1 MHQKQ
6 ILCYLL
12 IALVIFLIYKYV
24 FATEKYAAVCLKK
37 GLLYGCNKAG
47 YCGVAADK
55 NWAQGVT
62 GALTSADR
70 AKLDACADF
79 QKDCDTIAKYNNT
92 TKNCYRDIKPI
103 YDRFVKPLL

>member
-1 MHQKQ
+1 MQQKQ
-6 ILCYLL
+6 LVCYLL
-12 IALVIFLIYKYV
+12 IALAIFLIYKYA

-47 YCGVAADK
+47 YCGIAADK

-62 GALTSADR
+62 GGITTEQR
-70 AKLDACADF
+70 KVLDSCPEF
-79 QKDCDTIAKYNNT
+79 QRDCDTIAKYNNT
-92 TKNCYRDIKPI
+92 TRNCYRDIKPI